1 MNIDNVE
8 IFGNDTFTNY
18 DISQID
24 EDDDNRLLNII
35 QFAIRVLLILN
46 TCIASC
52 KLRFN

>member
-8 IFGNDTFTNY
+8 IFSNDTCTNY

-24 EDDDNRLLNII
+24 EVDDNRLLNII
-35 QFAIRVLLILN
+35 QFDIRVLLILN
-46 TCIASC
+46 TCIVPC